1 MFDWFE
7 VKTVVLNAWFSHS
20 YTEKIHSFSLP
31 FDCWQTEPPVLSVV
45 GISSTRQGSGH
56 PSPHLRGWQWCLI
69 QPEHPSSLPDRQS
82 LLRMRQTPWPW
93 EEVDTPVTSSLSKV
107 HWGSFWKQCGGI
119 LTHSC
124 LSCSRAQHSGGVV
137 TLEMLLILAKDG

>member
-69 QPEHPSSLPDRQS
+69 QPAYPSKPPGQTVPPQDVPNTMTLGRGRYTSDLIPIKS
-82 LLRMRQTPWPW
+82 PLGFLLKTMWRDS
-93 EEVDTPVTSSLSKV
+93 DTFLSQLFKGTALWWSCYFGDVANSS
-107 HWGSFWKQCGGI
+107 
-119 LTHSC
+119 
-124 LSCSRAQHSGGVV
+124 
-137 TLEMLLILAKDG
+137 